1 MEFLIELLLDL
12 FLDGTMEIL
21 PNGKIPKWIR
31 YTLGILAF
39 TLIGAVIIG
48 IFVLG
53 GFLMRD
59 SIWIGLLF
67 EGVGLVFLVCFVY
80 KCIKIKRKLQK

>member
-12 FLDGTMEIL
+12 FLDSAMEIA
-21 PNGKIPKWIR
+21 PNKKFPKWLR
-31 YTLGILAF
+31 YTLGVLAF
-39 TLIGAVIIG
+39 AVIGAVIVA

-53 GFLMRD
+53 GFLMKD

-67 EGVGLVFLVCFVY
+67 EGVGVVFLISFIY
-80 KCIKIKRKLQK
+80 KIVKIKRQIK

>member
-12 FLDGTMEIL
+12 FLDSAMEIA
-21 PNGKIPKWIR
+21 PNKKFPKWLR
-31 YTLGILAF
+31 CTLGVLAF
-39 TLIGAVIIG
+39 AVIGAVIVA

-53 GFLMRD
+53 GFLMKD

-67 EGVGLVFLVCFVY
+67 EGVGVVFLISFIY
-80 KCIKIKRKLQK
+80 KIVKIKRQIK